1 MKIEQDEKI
10 ENLTDEQM
18 LLDLTV
24 CNDEISFLTYFSIYL
39 E

>member
-10 ENLTDEQM
+10 ENPTDEQM

-24 CNDEISFLTYFSIYL
+24 CDNDISFLTCFDIL
-39 E
+39 

>member
-10 ENLTDEQM
+10 ENPTDEQM

-24 CNDEISFLTYFSIYL
+24 CYYNIFPILYIYI
-39 E
+39 

>member
-10 ENLTDEQM
+10 ENPTDEQM

-24 CNDEISFLTYFSIYL
+24 CDNDISFLTHFGIL
-39 E
+39 